1 MIKLKDLAT
10 LAIFFDAKQDLTLRI
25 SNFPAGPL
33 LIKISRTVIAH
44 VFRTAQNNPTRIS
57 IFPII

>member
-44 VFRTAQNNPTRIS
+44 VF
-57 IFPII
+57 